1 MKAKDIIGQILD
13 GRLAPAL
20 KREGFRRKAFRF
32 FRRKGAVEQEIR
44 LQLSSFNWGATG
56 SFTVDVGLQFDDM
69 WCEAESRPSL
79 FKGGEAD
86 FFSWIDLLVPG
97 TPRSFDVNQT
107 IPIEAASERLAT
119 WVMDGV
125 VTPLNKVES
134 LADFEATGWK
144 DVMPW
149 SFPTRF
155 AYHMGRDDEAAR
167 LVRVEADFFAD
178 RGLTEE
184 EIIER
189 YRLHRLR
196 ERSA

>member
-13 GRLAPAL
+13 GRLAPEL
-20 KREGFRRKAFRF
+20 KSAGFRKRAFRF

-44 LQLSSFNWGATG
+44 LHLSSCNWGSTG
-56 SFTVDVGLQFDDM
+56 SFTVHVTLQFDEM
-69 WCEAESRPSL
+69 WCEPEPRHSLSKGGYGDFYAGIGNLLPGVPSL
-79 FKGGEAD
+79 F
-86 FFSWIDLLVPG
+86 
-97 TPRSFDVNQT
+97 DVDRT

-119 WVMDGV
+119 WVMEGLV
-125 VTPLNKVES
+125 APLDSVDS
-134 LADFEATGWK
+134 LAAFEATGWK

-149 SFPTRF
+149 AFPTRF

-178 RGLTEE
+178 RGFTEE
-184 EIIER
+184 KIIEK

-196 ERSA
+196 GRSA

>member
-13 GRLAPAL
+13 GRLAPEL
-20 KREGFRRKAFRF
+20 KRAGFRKKAFLF

-44 LQLSSFNWGATG
+44 LHLSSCNWGSTG
-56 SFTVDVGLQFDDM
+56 SFTVHVTLQFDEM
-69 WCEAESRPSL
+69 WCEPEPRRSL
-79 FKGGEAD
+79 AKGGYGD
-86 FFSWIDLLVPG
+86 FYAEIGILLPGVP
-97 TPRSFDVNQT
+97 RLFDVDRT

-119 WVMDGV
+119 WVMEGLV
-125 VTPLNKVES
+125 APLDRVDS

-155 AYHMGRDDEAAR
+155 AYHMGRDDEAAL
-167 LVRVEADFFAD
+167 LVRIEADVFAD
-178 RGLTEE
+178 RGITEE
-184 EIIER
+184 EIIKR

>member
-1 MKAKDIIGQILD
+1 M
-13 GRLAPAL
+13 
-20 KREGFRRKAFRF
+20 
-32 FRRKGAVEQEIR
+32 
-44 LQLSSFNWGATG
+44 QLSTFNWGPTG
-56 SFTVDVGLQFDDM
+56 SFTVDVALQFDEM
-69 WCEAESRPSL
+69 WCEPEPRLSL
-79 FKGGEAD
+79 SKGGEAD

-119 WVMDGV
+119 WVMEGV
-125 VTPLNKVES
+125 VAPLDSVES

-178 RGLTEE
+178 RGATEDD
-184 EIIER
+184 IIDR

-196 ERSA
+196 NTSP